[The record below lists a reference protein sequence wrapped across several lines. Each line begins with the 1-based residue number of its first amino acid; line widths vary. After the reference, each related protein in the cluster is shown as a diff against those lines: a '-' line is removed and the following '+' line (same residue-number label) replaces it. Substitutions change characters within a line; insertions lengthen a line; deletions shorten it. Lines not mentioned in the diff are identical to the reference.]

1 MSLLYDEAQQAIA
14 AEAARVLAAETRT
27 ETLLALADREGQHDG
42 HFWDIAKG
50 QGWTGIAIPEEYGG
64 LGLGLIEQ
72 GLIAEACGA
81 NAVGAPFLTTSF
93 GAAQAILAHGDM
105 GICSRLLPALA
116 SGEIVGALAF
126 AERQSMLPPTPA
138 LRFRDGRLEGEKP
151 AVTAGLA
158 ADVVVV
164 LAADGAGV
172 PILAVAVMDGVE
184 RLLPG
189 TISNRPAPASFDP
202 TRLAADLRFNST
214 PATPLASGQAALNA
228 ALRLLCLQSVVV
240 AHEQMGGAGA
250 MMKKARDFALERRAF
265 GQPIANFQTVKHR
278 IAELYALVELARANA
293 IHAASRVGEGDFVS
307 AAAAARLSATE
318 AYDTAAR
325 DCIQIH
331 GGIGVTWE
339 AGLHL
344 HMRRARSLAIEQGSG
359 WFWEDQLVSALE
371 REAA

>member
-1 MSLLYDEAQQAIA
+1 MSLLYDEAQHAIA
-14 AEAARVLAAETRT
+14 AEAARVLAAETQT
-27 ETLLALADREGQHDG
+27 ETLLRLADGNGQHDSR
-42 HFWDIAKG
+42 FWDTARS
-50 QGWTGIAIPEEYGG
+50 QGWTGISIPETYGG

-81 NAVGAPFLTTSF
+81 QAVGAPFLITSF
-93 GAAQAILAHGDM
+93 GAAQAILAHGNAETR
-105 GICSRLLPALA
+105 SRLLPALA
-116 SGEIVGALAF
+116 SGDSIGAIAF
-126 AERQSMLPPTPA
+126 AERQSMLPSSPA
-138 LRFRDGRLEGEKP
+138 LRFHAGRLDGAKP

-164 LAADGAGV
+164 LAADNRGE
-172 PILAVAVMDGVE
+172 PLLAVASMEAVE
-184 RLLPG
+184 RLSPG
-189 TISNRPAPASFDP
+189 AISNRPAPASFDP
-202 TRLAADLRFNST
+202 TRLAADLRFHDA
-214 PATPLASGQAALNA
+214 PATPLASGPAAVEA

-240 AHEQMGGAGA
+240 AHEQMGGASA
-250 MMKKARDFALERRAF
+250 MMRKARDYALERRAF

-293 IHAASRVGEGDFVS
+293 IHAASRVGEEDFVS

-318 AYDTAAR
+318 AYDTAVR

>member
-27 ETLLALADREGQHDG
+27 ETLLALADQEGKHDS
-42 HFWDIAKG
+42 HFWDTAKA

-93 GAAQAILAHGDM
+93 GAAQAILALG
-105 GICSRLLPALA
+105 GAGTKSRLLPALA

-126 AERQSMLPPTPA
+126 AERQSMLPSSPA
-138 LRFRDGRLEGEKP
+138 LRFQKGRLDGTKP

-158 ADVVVV
+158 ADVVVA
-164 LAADGAGV
+164 LAADNEGEPALV
-172 PILAVAVMDGVE
+172 VAVMTDVE
-184 RLLPG
+184 RLAPG

-214 PATPLASGQAALNA
+214 PATLLASGAAAVAA

-278 IAELYALVELARANA
+278 IAEVYALVELARANA
-293 IHAASRVGEGDFVS
+293 IHAASRVDVDDFIS

-359 WFWEDQLVSALE
+359 WFWEDQLVRALE
-371 REAA
+371 GEAA